1 MNIAYYPGCSLHGTA
16 KEYGASTEDVART
29 LGVELEELADWN
41 CCGASSAHMTND
53 DLAFSLAARNLGIMD
68 KTGLD
73 LVVPCSACFQRL
85 KRAEK
90 RLLAKEKPEGVS
102 VTFSGDH
109 QIKWAPDFFWKDV
122 GEKAIRA
129 RIKQTL
135 DGLKTVCYY
144 GCLTSRPPEITDAE
158 HPENPVA
165 LDKLMKL
172 LGADVRDWS
181 YKTDCCGGNLTLTKP
196 DISAKMTGKLADM
209 AREAGAECI
218 VAACPLCQS
227 NLDMGQPEGV
237 EPLPVFYFTELLGL
251 ALGEPAEK
259 WLGSHIIDPRPLL
272 RDKNLL

>member
-1 MNIAYYPGCSLHGTA
+1 MNVAYYPGCSLHGTA
-16 KEYGASTEDVART
+16 KEYGASTEDVAKT
-29 LGVELEELADWN
+29 LGIDMDELEDWN

-53 DLAFSLAARNLGIMD
+53 DLAFSLAARNLDIMD

-73 LVVPCSACFQRL
+73 LVVPCAACFQRL

-122 GEKAIRA
+122 GEKAIEA
-129 RIKQTL
+129 KIKKTL
-135 DGLKTVCYY
+135 TGLKAVCYY

-172 LGADVRDWS
+172 LGADVHDWS
-181 YKTDCCGGNLTLTKP
+181 FKTDCCGGNLTLTKP
-196 DISAKMTGKLADM
+196 DISGKMTGKLADM

-218 VAACPLCQS
+218 IAACPLCQS
-227 NLDMGQPEGV
+227 NLDMGQPADR
-237 EPLPVFYFTELLGL
+237 PRLPVFYFTELLGL
-251 ALGEPAEK
+251 AFGDPVEK
-259 WLGSHIIDPRPLL
+259 WLGGHIVDPRPLL
-272 RDKNLL
+272 REKNLL

>member
-16 KEYGASTEDVART
+16 KEYGASTEDVAKV
-29 LGVELEELADWN
+29 LGVELEELQDWN

-53 DLAFSLAARNLGIMD
+53 DLAFSLSARNLGIMD

-73 LVVPCSACFQRL
+73 LVVPCAACFQRL

-109 QIKWAPDFFWKDV
+109 KIKWAPDFFWKDV
-122 GEKAIRA
+122 GEKAIQA
-129 RIKQTL
+129 KIKKTL
-135 DGLKTVCYY
+135 GGLKAVCYY

-172 LGADVRDWS
+172 LGVDVHDWS

-196 DISAKMTGKLADM
+196 DISARMTGKLADM

-218 VAACPLCQS
+218 IAACPLCQS

-251 ALGEPAEK
+251 AFGEPVESL
-259 WLGSHIIDPRPLL
+259 LGSHMVDPRPLL
-272 RDKNLL
+272 RDKKLL

>member
-196 DISAKMTGKLADM
+196 DISATMTGKLADM